1 MELILQNNLE
11 HQQQPV
17 DAIREVLEGAV
28 WQKSNESY
36 ANPTLMMDDTTGV
49 KQSII
54 EVKKRLLPEYPLD
67 FAEPEEG
74 GPLNLDIKMETGTGK
89 TYVYTK
95 TIYELH
101 QRFGLNKFVVFVPSL
116 AIKAGTEQFMG
127 DLYVQRH
134 FKDACG
140 YQADLELGV
149 LEAMKPKKGKREF
162 PNVVWEYVMGSN
174 QQNKKIYVLLMNM
187 ALLTAPMM
195 KRDDYDRDVFGFNR
209 PLNALRATK
218 PVVIIDEPHRFTR
231 KQTAYSSILEELKPQ
246 LIIRYGATFP
256 EYTVGRGKLKETRK
270 DYLNLL
276 YDLNAYQSFR
286 QNLIKGVA
294 KEHFDLDE
302 GQQERIKVVE
312 INDKEKTVTLRYGN
326 KTETLQAGEPITLAP
341 QEMQGISIESI
352 EKGKITLSN
361 TREYH
366 VTEQFCPSIYGDSY
380 QENMIRRA
388 LHWHFETERTNFEQ
402 ERKIKTLA
410 LFFIDSIKSYRGP
423 NGTNGWLAERFEE
436 ILKEMVEAELSQ
448 KCSAAYRSY
457 LEATLDDLYH
467 CHAGYF
473 AEDQQSSDDEVAS
486 QVKLILH
493 DKKQLLSFH
502 QEDGSWNTCR
512 FIFSKWTLREGW
524 DNPNVF
530 TICKLRS
537 SGSENS
543 KLQEV
548 GRGLRL
554 PVDEYGNRSSEEF
567 TLNYIVDYDDKDFA
581 EKLVDEINGGRSNKA
596 VITDKIP
603 SELIVAV
610 AKKRGITEKALVMDL
625 MANDIV
631 DFNGMVNKA
640 NLQKLYELYPE
651 FADTGLGNKIINR
664 NKKDKKNIKIRKEQF
679 EELRDLWMK
688 INRRYVLYL
697 EPTIE
702 QNLEQALPSLLKD
715 NVFMTEVIASKRER
729 VVADETGQMTVVSG
743 TGGQYEIHGNRL
755 PYGEFLQRVNRATS
769 VPIRMLHQAM
779 CQTFPHSG
787 SLNQELINDQS
798 AVRLINK
805 IKEWKIENTMK
816 QFSYKQVNDNEEVK
830 RTRLTD
836 ENGEPYQDIAQAY
849 IGDHIDNSEVAP
861 RYLYEAYTY
870 DSDLERENL
879 IESDIHDVVVYGKIP
894 RRSIS
899 IPTITKE
906 SYSPDFMYIVNKKDG
921 SKELKL
927 ILETKGVD
935 MKGQLKDMEKRK
947 ISCAKKF
954 FEQLCKDCEGLTV
967 NFENQLNNKKLLS
980 IISDLTKKRS

>member
-17 DAIREVLEGAV
+17 DAISEVLEGAT
-28 WQKSNESY
+28 WQKSNDVH
-36 ANPTLMMDDTTGV
+36 ANPTLMTDDTAGL

-54 EVKKRLLPEYPLD
+54 DVKKRLLPDYPLD
-67 FAEPEEG
+67 FAEPDEG

-149 LEAMKPKKGKREF
+149 LEALKPKKGKRYF
-162 PNVVWEYVMGSN
+162 PSVVEDYVTGSN
-174 QQNKKIYVLLMNM
+174 QQKKKIYVLLMNM

-195 KRDDYDRDVFGFNR
+195 KRDDYDFGVLGFYR
-209 PLNALRATK
+209 PLNAIKATK

-231 KQTAYSSILEELKPQ
+231 KQAAYSSILEELKPQ

-256 EYTVGRGKLKETRK
+256 EYTIGRGKLKETKK

-312 INDKEKTVTLRYGN
+312 INDKEKTVTLRYGT
-326 KTETLQAGEPITLAP
+326 KTETLQAGDPITLAP
-341 QEMQGISIESI
+341 QEMQGISIESV

-366 VTEQFCPSIYGDSY
+366 VSEQFCPSIYGDSY

-410 LFFIDSIKSYRGP
+410 LFFIDSIRSYRGP
-423 NGTNGWLAERFEE
+423 NGTNGWLADRFEQ
-436 ILKEMVEAELSQ
+436 ILKEMVEAELRS

-457 LEATLDDLYH
+457 LEATLKDLYH

-493 DKKQLLSFH
+493 DKKQLLGFRH
-502 QEDGSWNTCR
+502 EDGSWNTCR

-581 EKLVDEINGGRSNKA
+581 EKLVDEINGGRKNKLA
-596 VITDKIP
+596 ITDKIP
-603 SELIVAV
+603 TELIIAV
-610 AKKRGITEKALVMDL
+610 AKKRGITEKKLVMDL
-625 MANDIV
+625 MANDMV
-631 DFNGMVNKA
+631 DFNGLVNKS
-640 NLQKLYELYPE
+640 NLHKLYELYPE

-697 EPTIE
+697 EPVIE
-702 QNLEQALPSLLKD
+702 HNLEQALPSLLKD
-715 NVFMTEVIASKRER
+715 DVFMTEVIASKRER
-729 VVADETGQMTVVSG
+729 VVAGEAGQMTVISG
-743 TGGQYEIHGNRL
+743 TGGQYEVHGNRL
-755 PYGEFLQRVNRATS
+755 PYGEFLQRINRATS
-769 VPIRMLHQAM
+769 VPIRMLHKAM
-779 CQTFPHSG
+779 CQVFPHAG
-787 SLNQELINDQS
+787 ALNQELINDQS
-798 AVRLINK
+798 AIRLINK
-805 IKEWKIENTMK
+805 IKDWKMENTMK
-816 QFSYKQVNDNEEVK
+816 QFSYKQVTDNVEVK

-836 ENGEPYQDIAQAY
+836 EDGEPYHDIAQAY

-861 RYLYEAYTY
+861 RYLYDTYTY
-870 DSDLERENL
+870 DSDLELENL
-879 IESDIHDVVVYGKIP
+879 VHSDIHDVVVFGKIP

-935 MKGQLKDMEKRK
+935 MKGQLKEVEIKK

-954 FEQLCKDCEGLTV
+954 FEQLCKDCDGLTV
-967 NFENQLNNKKLLS
+967 NFEDQLNNKKLLS
-980 IISDLTKKRS
+980 IISELTKKR

>member
-1 MELILQNNLE
+1 MELILQNDLE
-11 HQQQPV
+11 HQQLPV
-17 DAIREVLEGAV
+17 EAVGEVLEEAV
-28 WQKSNESY
+28 WQQPKEPY
-36 ANPTLMMDDTTGV
+36 ANPTLMLGDTNLL
-49 KQSII
+49 KQHVI
-54 EVKKRLLPEYPLD
+54 EVKKRLLPEYPVE
-67 FAEPEEG
+67 FAEPGSE

-101 QRFGLNKFVVFVPSL
+101 QRYGLNKFVVFVPSL

-127 DLYVQRH
+127 DQYVQRH

-140 YQADLELGV
+140 YTADLELGV
-149 LEAMKPKKGKREF
+149 LDALKPKKGKRYF
-162 PNVVWEYVMGSN
+162 PSVVSNFVEGSN
-174 QQNKKIYVLLMNM
+174 QQKNKIYVLLMNM

-195 KRDDYDRDVFGFNR
+195 KRDDYDFGPLGFYR
-209 PLNALRATK
+209 PLNAIRETK

-246 LIIRYGATFP
+246 IIIRYGATFP
-256 EYTVGRGKLKETRK
+256 EITIGRGKLKQTKK

-312 INDKEKTVTLRYGN
+312 INDKEKTVTLRYGT
-326 KTETLQAGEPITLAP
+326 KTETLQAGDPITLAP
-341 QEMQGISIESI
+341 QEMQGISVESI

-366 VTEQFCPSIYGDSY
+366 TSEHFCPSVYGDSY

-388 LHWHFETERTNFEQ
+388 LHWHFETERHNFEQ

-410 LFFIDSIKSYRGP
+410 LFFIDSIRSYRGP
-423 NGTNGWLAERFEE
+423 NGTNGWLADKFEQ
-436 ILKEMVEAELSQ
+436 ILREKVESELKT

-457 LEATLDDLYH
+457 LEATLSDLCH
-467 CHAGYF
+467 SHAGYF
-473 AEDQQSSDDEVAS
+473 AEDQNSSDDEVAT

-493 DKKQLLSFH
+493 DKKQLLAFKR
-502 QEDGSWNTCR
+502 EDGSWNTCR

-554 PVDEYGNRSSEEF
+554 PVDEYGNRSSEDF

-581 EKLVDEINGGRSNKA
+581 EKLVDEINGGRKSKTA
-596 VITDKIP
+596 ITDRIP
-603 SELIVAV
+603 AELIVAV
-610 AKKRGITEKALVMDL
+610 AKKRGMTEKALVMDL
-625 MANDIV
+625 MTNDII
-631 DFNGMVNKA
+631 DFNGIVNKN
-640 NLQKLYELYPE
+640 NLHKLYELYPE
-651 FADTGLGNKIINR
+651 FEDNSLGNKITNR
-664 NKKDKKNIKIRKEQF
+664 NKKDKKSIKIRKEKF
-679 EELRDLWMK
+679 EALRDLWMK

-697 EPTIE
+697 EPAIE
-702 QNLEQALPSLLKD
+702 QNLEQALPSLLKED
-715 NVFMTEVIASKRER
+715 VFMAKVMVSKREK
-729 VVADETGQMTVVSG
+729 VVADSEGMMAVVGG
-743 TGGQYEIHGNRL
+743 TGGQYEVHGNRL
-755 PYGEFLQRVNRATS
+755 PYGEFLQRVNKATS

-779 CQTFPHSG
+779 CLVFPHPG
-787 SLNQELINDQS
+787 DLDPELINDQS
-798 AVRLINK
+798 VVRLINK
-805 IKEWKIENTMK
+805 VKEWKIGNTMK
-816 QFSYKQVNDNEEVK
+816 QFSYKQVNATEEVK

-836 ENGEPYQDIAQAY
+836 GNGEPYEEIAQAY

-861 RYLYEAYTY
+861 RYLYDTYTY
-870 DSDLERENL
+870 DSDLEQENL
-879 IESDIHDVVVYGKIP
+879 TQSDIHDVVVFGKIP

-899 IPTITKE
+899 IPTITQE

-921 SKELKL
+921 SKVLKL

-935 MKGQLKDMEKRK
+935 MKGQLRDVEIRK
-947 ISCAKKF
+947 ISCARKF
-954 FEQLCKDCEGLTV
+954 FEQLCKDCDGLTV
-967 NFENQLNNKKLLS
+967 NFKDQLNNDKLLS
-980 IISDLTKKRS
+980 IIGELTKGE